1 MILEKVIADSGV
13 TAVEGSVNIDIT
25 SVCNDSRKAAQG
37 SLFVAVK
44 GFASDGHNFIATA
57 VKNGACAVVCE
68 DTDMAHRQIAEAG
81 AEDITIVSVKSS
93 RYALAIIASNFYDNP
108 SEKLTLV
115 GITGTNGKTTTV
127 TLLYRMFTSL
137 GYSCGLLSTIANY
150 VGNRGY
156 EAVNTTSDP
165 LTINSLLNEMVEAGC
180 GYCFMEVS
188 SIGVEQDRVAGLK
201 FKAGIFSNLTH
212 DHLDYHKTFAE
223 YLRCKKLFFDTL
235 PADAYAIT
243 NIDDRNGMVMLQN
256 TKAQVVTYS
265 CRKIADH
272 TCHIVEQ
279 SFEGMQLRIDGYE
292 SWSSLIGLHNAYNLL
307 AIYTTAVVLGTD
319 PQEALVALS
328 SLKPAP
334 GRLENIR
341 GPKDISVIIDYAHT
355 PDALENVL
363 KTLREIAPDREL
375 ICLFG
380 CGGDRDRSKRP
391 EMAAIAQKLSDRII
405 VTSDN
410 SRTEKTSDIMADI
423 KAGFDL
429 SGRSRSL
436 FIEDREEAI
445 RTAIMIAGQ
454 GATILLAG
462 KGHETYQII
471 GTEKRHFD
479 EREIVTEIFEN
490 LN

>member
-44 GFASDGHNFIATA
+44 GFASDGHSFIATA
-57 VKNGACAVVCE
+57 VRNGACAVVCE

>member
-1 MILEKVIADSGV
+1 MRLDRIIRDSGCIV
-13 TAVEGSVNIDIT
+13 VKGNDRIEVSAICD
-25 SVCNDSRKAAQG
+25 DSRKVSFG

-44 GFASDGHNFIATA
+44 GFAADGHEYIARA
-57 VKNGACAVVCE
+57 IGKGARVIVYEDQE
-68 DTDMAHRQIAEAG
+68 DTDFQLAAIDTEGIVLVKAE
-81 AEDITIVSVKSS
+81 SS
-93 RYALAIIASNFYDNP
+93 RHALAIIAANFYDNP

-127 TLLYRMFTSL
+127 TLLHRMFTAL
-137 GYSCGLLSTIANY
+137 GYNCGLLSTIANY
-150 VGNRGY
+150 VGNKGT

-165 LTINSLLNEMVEAGC
+165 LTINRLLNEMVKAGC

-188 SIGVEQDRVAGLK
+188 SIGVEQERIAGLK

-223 YLRCKKLFFDTL
+223 YLRCKKLFFDNL

-243 NIDDRNGMVMLQN
+243 NIDDRNGMVMMQN

-272 TCHIVEQ
+272 TCRIVEQ
-279 SFEGMQLRIDGYE
+279 SFDGMLLRIDNIE
-292 SWSSLIGLHNAYNLL
+292 SWSCLIGMHNAYNLL
-307 AIYTTAVVLGTD
+307 AVYTTAVVLGTD
-319 PQEALVALS
+319 PQEALVAMS
-328 SLKPAP
+328 SLRPAP
-334 GRLENIR
+334 GRLENLK

-380 CGGDRDRSKRP
+380 CGGDRDRTKRP
-391 EMAAIAQKLSDRII
+391 EMAAIAQKLADRII

-410 SRTEKTSDIMADI
+410 SRTEKTADIMAEIKSGMDI
-423 KAGFDL
+423 
-429 SGRSRSL
+429 SGRARSL

-445 RTAIMIAGQ
+445 RTAIMIASQ

-479 EREIVTEIFEN
+479 EKEIVNDIFKTIE
-490 LN
+490 